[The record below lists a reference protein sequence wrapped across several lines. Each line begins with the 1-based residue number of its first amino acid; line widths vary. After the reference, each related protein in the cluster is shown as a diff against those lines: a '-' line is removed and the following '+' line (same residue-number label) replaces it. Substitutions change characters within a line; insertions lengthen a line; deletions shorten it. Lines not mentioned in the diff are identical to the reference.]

1 MADYD
6 QLKNLRVKLMS
17 KKKAVTHSMV
27 TILNDASFQF
37 FSTSFDAVLIDIK

>member
-6 QLKNLRVKLMS
+6 QLKKSTSQVDVE
-17 KKKAVTHSMV
+17 KKAVTHSMV